1 MHPFASI
8 SPIMRKFSR
17 NLRGLFAKFQ
27 TWKDKEGIQRSI
39 VSDNPI

>member
-8 SPIMRKFSR
+8 SSTMRKFSR
-17 NLRGLFAKFQ
+17 NSRGLFANFQ
-27 TWKDKEGIQRSI
+27 TWLDKEGIQRST